1 MESPGGGPSEADT
14 GLWLEWERQEV
25 RKKGYCQSFYLDFF
39 RCSSSGSCTERA
51 EAGIDQEKT
60 EGHPSPEP
68 WQKVTGCRSRL
79 QLSPGPG

>member
-1 MESPGGGPSEADT
+1 MVA
-14 GLWLEWERQEV
+14 ERGKAGDETEV
-25 RKKGYCQSFYLDFF
+25 LVPVFYLDFF

-68 WQKVTGCRSRL
+68 
-79 QLSPGPG
+79 